1 MDSIELEKLMA
12 DVGPLV
18 EAVEVRQYTP
28 ERWAIAFDEDFVV
41 DIEHDTDA
49 GKLVFYADLGQPLPG
64 EENAVYKLLLYVA
77 TMWRETGGLRMGL
90 NPGDDSVTQVYD
102 FPLAGLEIEDL
113 EIHLRN
119 FAHSA
124 LHARKVLVTSE
135 GTSSDS
141 LEGLMHHIRV

>member
-1 MDSIELEKLMA
+1 MDSIELEKLMT

-90 NPGDDSVTQVYD
+90 NPGDDRVTQVYD

-141 LEGLMHHIRV
+141 LEGLLHHIRV

>member
-1 MDSIELEKLMA
+1 
-12 DVGPLV
+12 
-18 EAVEVRQYTP
+18 
-28 ERWAIAFDEDFVV
+28 
-41 DIEHDTDA
+41 
-49 GKLVFYADLGQPLPG
+49 
-64 EENAVYKLLLYVA
+64 
-77 TMWRETGGLRMGL
+77 MGL

>member
-1 MDSIELEKLMA
+1 MQEPDLEKLMT

-90 NPGDDSVTQVYD
+90 NPVDDSVIQIYD
-102 FPLAGLEIEDL
+102 LPLAGLEIADL

-119 FAHSA
+119 FAHTA
-124 LHARKVLVTSE
+124 LHARTVLATPE

-141 LEGLMHHIRV
+141 LEGLLHHIRV